1 MTIEELNARLA
12 ALSAAMQAKGYPSPS
27 AVAIFGI
34 GDCGLMLKYIGAE
47 AGWPTISGTA
57 YRAEG
62 ADLAAK
68 LDDAAA
74 WIVAA
79 PVLVMAEVAA

>member
-1 MTIEELNARLA
+1 MTITELNARLA
-12 ALSAAMQAKGYPSPS
+12 ALSAAMRAKGYPEPR

-34 GDCGLMLKYIGAE
+34 EGPALMLQYTGAE
-47 AGWPTISGTA
+47 AGWPTIGGVA

-62 ADLAAK
+62 DDIAAK

-79 PVLVMAEVAA
+79 PVLVKAEVAA

>member
-1 MTIEELNARLA
+1 MTITELTASLA
-12 ALSAAMQAKGYPSPS
+12 ALSAAMRAKGYPEPR

-34 GDCGLMLKYIGAE
+34 ADPALMLEYDGADK
-47 AGWPTISGTA
+47 AWPTIEGIA

-62 ADLAAK
+62 GDLAAK

-79 PVLVMAEVAA
+79 PVRVMAEVAA